1 MESFIEREF
10 RFQSHVAKEVG
21 VNGAIML
28 THFKGWIM
36 YNMDHNNN
44 FKDGE
49 YWTYSSKKGLTNT
62 FPFWSERQI
71 RTILDKLIEGGY
83 IKTGN
88 YNKVGYDRTL
98 WYTLTTKGWALFST
112 TYMPEWTVNIGQKSP
127 MEKTEKSNQLDI
139 NDQPIPI
146 ININNNNNNIYTDKK
161 KTIKEPRHKYGEFKN
176 VLLSDKD
183 LEKLKAEYGEEL
195 VEKYIKK
202 MDEWIELN
210 GRRYKNYYLAL
221 RQWMNKEVSKKQ
233 EKVEKQE
240 GDTKYDEEYF
250 TKLMEE
256 TLRGGN
262 KF

>member
-1 MESFIEREF
+1 MNRDF
-10 RFQSHVAKEVG
+10 RG
-21 VNGAIML
+21 I
-28 THFKGWIM
+28 WIPR
-36 YNMDHNNN
+36 HI
-44 FKDGE
+44 
-49 YWTYSSKKGLTNT
+49 W
-62 FPFWSERQI
+62 
-71 RTILDKLIEGGY
+71 LDKNLKPIEKILLAEIESLGGLSNGCFASNQYLAEFFDLSKDRISKLISGLKNKGYITVELSYKEGTYEVDKRIIKANPSSYFCLGGSTHLEGGGENSDY
-83 IKTGN
+83 ITNN
-88 YNKVGYDRTL
+88 Y
-98 WYTLTTKGWALFST
+98 
-112 TYMPEWTVNIGQKSP
+112 
-127 MEKTEKSNQLDI
+127 
-139 NDQPIPI
+139 
-146 ININNNNNNIYTDKK
+146 NINNNNKSSKK
-161 KTIKEPRHKYGEFKN
+161 KTTKEPRHKYGEFKN

-183 LEKLKAEYGEEL
+183 LEKLKTEYGEEL

-240 GDTKYDEEYF
+240 GETKYDEEYF

>member
-1 MESFIEREF
+1 MNREF
-10 RFQSHVAKEVG
+10 RG
-21 VNGAIML
+21 I
-28 THFKGWIM
+28 WIP
-36 YNMDHNNN
+36 
-44 FKDGE
+44 KDIWLNKDLSTNEKVLLAEIDSLGG
-49 YWTYSSKKGLTNT
+49 SSDGCFASNQYFADFFDLSKDRISRLVSGLKN
-62 FPFWSERQI
+62 
-71 RTILDKLIEGGY
+71 KGY
-83 IKTGN
+83 ITVELIYKEGTCEVDKRIIKLNPYSYFYQGVQNHQGGIGENTKDITNN
-88 YNKVGYDRTL
+88 Y
-98 WYTLTTKGWALFST
+98 
-112 TYMPEWTVNIGQKSP
+112 
-127 MEKTEKSNQLDI
+127 
-139 NDQPIPI
+139 
-146 ININNNNNNIYTDKK
+146 NINNNNKASKK
-161 KTIKEPRHKYGEFKN
+161 KTTKEARHKYGEFKN

-183 LEKLKAEYGEEL
+183 LGKLKAEYGEEL

-233 EKVEKQE
+233 EKAEKQE

>member
-1 MESFIEREF
+1 MNREF
-10 RFQSHVAKEVG
+10 RG
-21 VNGAIML
+21 I
-28 THFKGWIM
+28 WIPR
-36 YNMDHNNN
+36 HI
-44 FKDGE
+44 
-49 YWTYSSKKGLTNT
+49 W
-62 FPFWSERQI
+62 
-71 RTILDKLIEGGY
+71 LDKNLKPIEKILLAEIDSLGGSSDGCFASNQYFADFFDLSKDRISRLVSGLKNKGY
-83 IKTGN
+83 ITVELIYKEGTCEVDKRIIKLNPYSYFYQGVQNHQGGIGKNTKDITNN
-88 YNKVGYDRTL
+88 Y
-98 WYTLTTKGWALFST
+98 
-112 TYMPEWTVNIGQKSP
+112 
-127 MEKTEKSNQLDI
+127 
-139 NDQPIPI
+139 
-146 ININNNNNNIYTDKK
+146 NINNNNNKASKK
-161 KTIKEPRHKYGEFKN
+161 KTTKEVRHKYGEFKN

>member
-1 MESFIEREF
+1 MNRDF
-10 RFQSHVAKEVG
+10 RGIWIPKE
-21 VNGAIML
+21 IWL
-28 THFKGWIM
+28 S
-36 YNMDHNNN
+36 
-44 FKDGE
+44 KDLSTNEKILLAEIDSLGG
-49 YWTYSSKKGLTNT
+49 SSDGCFASNQYFADFFDLSKDRISRLVSGLKN
-62 FPFWSERQI
+62 
-71 RTILDKLIEGGY
+71 KGY
-83 IKTGN
+83 ITVELIYKEGTCEVDKRIIKLNPYSYFYQGVQNHQGGIGENTKDITNN
-88 YNKVGYDRTL
+88 Y
-98 WYTLTTKGWALFST
+98 
-112 TYMPEWTVNIGQKSP
+112 
-127 MEKTEKSNQLDI
+127 
-139 NDQPIPI
+139 
-146 ININNNNNNIYTDKK
+146 NINNNNKTSKK
-161 KTIKEPRHKYGEFKN
+161 KTTKEVRHKYGEFKN

-183 LEKLKAEYGEEL
+183 LEKLKAEYSEEL

>member
-1 MESFIEREF
+1 MNRDF
-10 RFQSHVAKEVG
+10 RG
-21 VNGAIML
+21 I
-28 THFKGWIM
+28 WIPR
-36 YNMDHNNN
+36 HI
-44 FKDGE
+44 
-49 YWTYSSKKGLTNT
+49 W
-62 FPFWSERQI
+62 
-71 RTILDKLIEGGY
+71 LDKNLKPIEKILLAEIESLGGLHDGCFASNQYFADFLDLSKDRTSKLISGLKNKGY
-83 IKTGN
+83 ITVELSYKEGSYEVDKRIIKANPSSYFCLGGSTHLGGIGEN
-88 YNKVGYDRTL
+88 NDYI
-98 WYTLTTKGWALFST
+98 TKQ
-112 TYMPEWTVNIGQKSP
+112 Y
-127 MEKTEKSNQLDI
+127 
-139 NDQPIPI
+139 
-146 ININNNNNNIYTDKK
+146 NINNNNNKASKK
-161 KTIKEPRHKYGEFKN
+161 KTTKEVRHKYGEFKN

>member
-1 MESFIEREF
+1 MNRDF
-10 RFQSHVAKEVG
+10 RGIWIPKE
-21 VNGAIML
+21 IWL
-28 THFKGWIM
+28 S
-36 YNMDHNNN
+36 
-44 FKDGE
+44 KDLSTNEKILLAEIDSLGG
-49 YWTYSSKKGLTNT
+49 SSDGCFASNQYFADFFDLSKDRISRLVSGLKN
-62 FPFWSERQI
+62 
-71 RTILDKLIEGGY
+71 KGY
-83 IKTGN
+83 ITVELIYKEGTCEVDKRIIKLNPYSYFYQGVQNHQGGIGENTKDITNN
-88 YNKVGYDRTL
+88 Y
-98 WYTLTTKGWALFST
+98 
-112 TYMPEWTVNIGQKSP
+112 
-127 MEKTEKSNQLDI
+127 
-139 NDQPIPI
+139 
-146 ININNNNNNIYTDKK
+146 NINNNNKTSKK
-161 KTIKEPRHKYGEFKN
+161 KTTKEVRHKYGEFKN
-176 VLLSDKD
+176 ILLSDKD

>member
-1 MESFIEREF
+1 MNRDF
-10 RFQSHVAKEVG
+10 RGIWIPKE
-21 VNGAIML
+21 IWL
-28 THFKGWIM
+28 S
-36 YNMDHNNN
+36 
-44 FKDGE
+44 KDLSTNEKILLAEIDSLGG
-49 YWTYSSKKGLTNT
+49 SSDGCFASNQYFADFFDLSKDRISRLVSGLKN
-62 FPFWSERQI
+62 
-71 RTILDKLIEGGY
+71 KGY
-83 IKTGN
+83 ITVELIYKEGTCEVDKRIIKLNPYSYFYQGVQNHQGGIGENTKDITNN
-88 YNKVGYDRTL
+88 Y
-98 WYTLTTKGWALFST
+98 
-112 TYMPEWTVNIGQKSP
+112 
-127 MEKTEKSNQLDI
+127 
-139 NDQPIPI
+139 
-146 ININNNNNNIYTDKK
+146 NINNNNKASKK
-161 KTIKEPRHKYGEFKN
+161 KTTKEVRHKYGEFKN

>member
-1 MESFIEREF
+1 MDRAFRGVFIPA
-10 RFQSHVAKEVG
+10 H
-21 VNGAIML
+21 I
-28 THFKGWIM
+28 W
-36 YNMDHNNN
+36 
-44 FKDGE
+44 
-49 YWTYSSKKGLTNT
+49 
-62 FPFWSERQI
+62 
-71 RTILDKLIEGGY
+71 LDKNLNATEKCLMAEIDSLSKIGGCFASNQYLAEFFDLSKDRISKLISGLKNKGY
-83 IKTGN
+83 ITVELIYKEGTCEVEQRLIRIVPSSYFYLGGQN
-88 YNKVGYDRTL
+88 HLGGIGENNDYI
-98 WYTLTTKGWALFST
+98 TKQ
-112 TYMPEWTVNIGQKSP
+112 Y
-127 MEKTEKSNQLDI
+127 
-139 NDQPIPI
+139 
-146 ININNNNNNIYTDKK
+146 NINNNNNNKTSKK
-161 KTIKEPRHKYGEFKN
+161 KTTKEVRHKYGEFKN

-183 LEKLKAEYGEEL
+183 LEKLKTEYGEEL

>member
-1 MESFIEREF
+1 MNRDF
-10 RFQSHVAKEVG
+10 RGIWIPKE
-21 VNGAIML
+21 IWL
-28 THFKGWIM
+28 S
-36 YNMDHNNN
+36 
-44 FKDGE
+44 KDLSTNEKILLAEIDSLGG
-49 YWTYSSKKGLTNT
+49 SSDGCFASNQYFADFFDLSKDRISRLVSGLKN
-62 FPFWSERQI
+62 
-71 RTILDKLIEGGY
+71 KGY
-83 IKTGN
+83 ITVELIYKEGTCEVDKRIIKLNPYSYFYQGVQNHQGGIGENTKDITNN
-88 YNKVGYDRTL
+88 Y
-98 WYTLTTKGWALFST
+98 
-112 TYMPEWTVNIGQKSP
+112 
-127 MEKTEKSNQLDI
+127 
-139 NDQPIPI
+139 
-146 ININNNNNNIYTDKK
+146 NINNNNKTSKK
-161 KTIKEPRHKYGEFKN
+161 KTTKEPRHKYGEFKN

-262 KF
+262 KFQGD

>member
-1 MESFIEREF
+1 MNRDFRGIWIPRE
-10 RFQSHVAKEVG
+10 VWL
-21 VNGAIML
+21 N
-28 THFKGWIM
+28 
-36 YNMDHNNN
+36 
-44 FKDGE
+44 KDLSTNEKILLAEIDSLGG
-49 YWTYSSKKGLTNT
+49 SSDGCFASNQYFADFFDLSKDRISRLVSGLKN
-62 FPFWSERQI
+62 
-71 RTILDKLIEGGY
+71 KGY
-83 IKTGN
+83 ITVELIYKEGTCEVDKRIIKLNPYSYFYQGVQNHQGGIGENTKDITNN
-88 YNKVGYDRTL
+88 Y
-98 WYTLTTKGWALFST
+98 
-112 TYMPEWTVNIGQKSP
+112 
-127 MEKTEKSNQLDI
+127 
-139 NDQPIPI
+139 
-146 ININNNNNNIYTDKK
+146 NINNNNKTSKK
-161 KTIKEPRHKYGEFKN
+161 KTTKEVRHKYGEFKN

>member
-1 MESFIEREF
+1 MNRDF
-10 RFQSHVAKEVG
+10 RGIWIPKE
-21 VNGAIML
+21 IWL
-28 THFKGWIM
+28 S
-36 YNMDHNNN
+36 
-44 FKDGE
+44 KDLSTNEKILLAEIDSLGG
-49 YWTYSSKKGLTNT
+49 SSDGCFASNQYFADFFDLSKDRISRLVSGLKN
-62 FPFWSERQI
+62 
-71 RTILDKLIEGGY
+71 KGY
-83 IKTGN
+83 ITVELIYKEGTCEVDKRIIKLNPYSYFYQGVQNHQGGIGENTKDITNN
-88 YNKVGYDRTL
+88 Y
-98 WYTLTTKGWALFST
+98 
-112 TYMPEWTVNIGQKSP
+112 
-127 MEKTEKSNQLDI
+127 
-139 NDQPIPI
+139 
-146 ININNNNNNIYTDKK
+146 NINNNNKASKK

-183 LEKLKAEYGEEL
+183 IEKLKAEYGEEL

-233 EKVEKQE
+233 EKIEKQE
-240 GDTKYDEEYF
+240 RDTKYDEEYF

>member
-1 MESFIEREF
+1 MNRDF
-10 RFQSHVAKEVG
+10 RG
-21 VNGAIML
+21 I
-28 THFKGWIM
+28 WIPR
-36 YNMDHNNN
+36 HI
-44 FKDGE
+44 
-49 YWTYSSKKGLTNT
+49 W
-62 FPFWSERQI
+62 
-71 RTILDKLIEGGY
+71 LDKNLKPIEKILLAEIESLGGLHDGCFASNQYFADFLDLSKDRTSKLISGLKNKGYITVELSYKEGSYEVDKRIIKANPSSYFCLGGSTHLEGGGENNDY
-83 IKTGN
+83 ITNN
-88 YNKVGYDRTL
+88 Y
-98 WYTLTTKGWALFST
+98 
-112 TYMPEWTVNIGQKSP
+112 
-127 MEKTEKSNQLDI
+127 
-139 NDQPIPI
+139 
-146 ININNNNNNIYTDKK
+146 NINNNNKTSKK
-161 KTIKEPRHKYGEFKN
+161 KTTKEVRHKYGEFKN

-183 LEKLKAEYGEEL
+183 LEKLKTEYGEEL

>member
-1 MESFIEREF
+1 MNRDF
-10 RFQSHVAKEVG
+10 RGIWIPKE
-21 VNGAIML
+21 IWL
-28 THFKGWIM
+28 S
-36 YNMDHNNN
+36 
-44 FKDGE
+44 KDLSTNEKILLAEIDSLGG
-49 YWTYSSKKGLTNT
+49 SSDGCFASNQYFADFFDLSKDRISRLISGLKN
-62 FPFWSERQI
+62 
-71 RTILDKLIEGGY
+71 KGY
-83 IKTGN
+83 ITVELIYKEGTCEVDKRIIKLNPYSYFYQGVQNHQGGIGENTKDITNN
-88 YNKVGYDRTL
+88 Y
-98 WYTLTTKGWALFST
+98 
-112 TYMPEWTVNIGQKSP
+112 
-127 MEKTEKSNQLDI
+127 
-139 NDQPIPI
+139 
-146 ININNNNNNIYTDKK
+146 NINNNNKTSKK
-161 KTIKEPRHKYGEFKN
+161 KTTKEPRHKYGEFKN

>member
-1 MESFIEREF
+1 MNREF
-10 RFQSHVAKEVG
+10 RG
-21 VNGAIML
+21 I
-28 THFKGWIM
+28 WIP
-36 YNMDHNNN
+36 
-44 FKDGE
+44 KDIWLSKDLSTNEKVLLAEIDSLGG
-49 YWTYSSKKGLTNT
+49 SSDGCFASNQYFADFFDLSKDRISRLVSGLKN
-62 FPFWSERQI
+62 
-71 RTILDKLIEGGY
+71 KGY
-83 IKTGN
+83 ITVELIYKEGTCEVDKRIIKLNPYSYFYQGVQNHQGGIGENTKDITNN
-88 YNKVGYDRTL
+88 Y
-98 WYTLTTKGWALFST
+98 
-112 TYMPEWTVNIGQKSP
+112 
-127 MEKTEKSNQLDI
+127 
-139 NDQPIPI
+139 
-146 ININNNNNNIYTDKK
+146 NINNNNKTSKK
-161 KTIKEPRHKYGEFKN
+161 KTTKEPRHKYGEFKN

-256 TLRGGN
+256 TLRGGS

>member
-1 MESFIEREF
+1 MNRDF
-10 RFQSHVAKEVG
+10 RGIWIPKE
-21 VNGAIML
+21 IWL
-28 THFKGWIM
+28 S
-36 YNMDHNNN
+36 
-44 FKDGE
+44 KDLSTNEKILLAEIDSLGG
-49 YWTYSSKKGLTNT
+49 SSDGCFASNQYFADFFDLSKDRISRLVSGLKN
-62 FPFWSERQI
+62 
-71 RTILDKLIEGGY
+71 KGY
-83 IKTGN
+83 ITAELIYKEGTCEVDKRIIKLNPYSYFYQGVQNHQGGIGENTKDITNN
-88 YNKVGYDRTL
+88 Y
-98 WYTLTTKGWALFST
+98 
-112 TYMPEWTVNIGQKSP
+112 
-127 MEKTEKSNQLDI
+127 
-139 NDQPIPI
+139 
-146 ININNNNNNIYTDKK
+146 NINNNNKASKK
-161 KTIKEPRHKYGEFKN
+161 KTTKEPRHKYGEFKN

>member
-1 MESFIEREF
+1 MNRDF
-10 RFQSHVAKEVG
+10 RG
-21 VNGAIML
+21 I
-28 THFKGWIM
+28 WIPR
-36 YNMDHNNN
+36 HI
-44 FKDGE
+44 
-49 YWTYSSKKGLTNT
+49 W
-62 FPFWSERQI
+62 
-71 RTILDKLIEGGY
+71 LDKNLKPIEKILLAEIESLGGLHDGCFASNQYFAEFLDLSKDRTSKLISGLKNKGYITVELSYKEGSYEVDKRIIKANPSSYFCLGGSTHLEGGGENNDY
-83 IKTGN
+83 ITNN
-88 YNKVGYDRTL
+88 Y
-98 WYTLTTKGWALFST
+98 
-112 TYMPEWTVNIGQKSP
+112 
-127 MEKTEKSNQLDI
+127 
-139 NDQPIPI
+139 
-146 ININNNNNNIYTDKK
+146 NINNNKASKK
-161 KTIKEPRHKYGEFKN
+161 KTTKEVRHKYGEFKN

-210 GRRYKNYYLAL
+210 GRHYKNYYLAL
-221 RQWMNKEVSKKQ
+221 RQWMNKEVSRKQ

>member
-1 MESFIEREF
+1 MNRDF
-10 RFQSHVAKEVG
+10 RGIWIPKE
-21 VNGAIML
+21 IWL
-28 THFKGWIM
+28 S
-36 YNMDHNNN
+36 
-44 FKDGE
+44 KDLSTNEKILLAEIDSLGG
-49 YWTYSSKKGLTNT
+49 SSDGCFASNQYFADFFDLSKDRISRLVSGLKN
-62 FPFWSERQI
+62 
-71 RTILDKLIEGGY
+71 KGY
-83 IKTGN
+83 ITVELIYKEGTCEVDKRIIKLNPYSYFYQGVQNHQGGIGENTKDITNN
-88 YNKVGYDRTL
+88 Y
-98 WYTLTTKGWALFST
+98 
-112 TYMPEWTVNIGQKSP
+112 
-127 MEKTEKSNQLDI
+127 
-139 NDQPIPI
+139 
-146 ININNNNNNIYTDKK
+146 NINNNNKTSKK
-161 KTIKEPRHKYGEFKN
+161 KTTKEVRHKYGEFKN

-240 GDTKYDEEYF
+240 GDTKYDEKYF

>member
-1 MESFIEREF
+1 MNRDF
-10 RFQSHVAKEVG
+10 RGIWIPKEIWL
-21 VNGAIML
+21 N
-28 THFKGWIM
+28 
-36 YNMDHNNN
+36 
-44 FKDGE
+44 KDLSTNEKILLAEIDSLGG
-49 YWTYSSKKGLTNT
+49 SSDGCFASNQYFADFFDLSKDRISRLVSGLKN
-62 FPFWSERQI
+62 
-71 RTILDKLIEGGY
+71 KGY
-83 IKTGN
+83 ITVELIYKEGTCEVDKRIIKLNPYSYFYQGVQNHQGGIGENTKDITNN
-88 YNKVGYDRTL
+88 Y
-98 WYTLTTKGWALFST
+98 
-112 TYMPEWTVNIGQKSP
+112 
-127 MEKTEKSNQLDI
+127 
-139 NDQPIPI
+139 
-146 ININNNNNNIYTDKK
+146 NINNNNKTSKK
-161 KTIKEPRHKYGEFKN
+161 KTTKEPRHKYGEFKN

-183 LEKLKAEYGEEL
+183 LEKLKTEYGEEL